1 MAITTRGLLLLNFSV
16 IVKGTFHVFKQV
28 ACLFGVV
35 VEQFV
40 HNDKNSLHLSDLL
53 LDDCVLVNHNLLE
66 KLPVDA
72 WHLLHEAMIEPVAEE
87 DVDVLLVGL
96 QQRNHY
102 LQELFDNDD
111 DLFEGGLLDG
121 GSRRR
126 HVLPVEYEVAYVF
139 EEGGFSQLQLVLVAR
154 DLRNFIEEV
163 DNLEGEIVDAITEH
177 CKHLA

>member
-1 MAITTRGLLLLNFSV
+1 MRKFLLLILAVSAIFPGLLSA
-16 IVKGTFHVFKQV
+16 Q
-28 ACLFGVV
+28 
-35 VEQFV
+35 
-40 HNDKNSLHLSDLL
+40 
-53 LDDCVLVNHNLLE
+53 
-66 KLPVDA
+66 
-72 WHLLHEAMIEPVAEE
+72 
-87 DVDVLLVGL
+87 
-96 QQRNHY
+96 
-102 LQELFDNDD
+102 NDD

-154 DLRNFIEEV
+154 YLRNFIEKV